1 LKEVLEVSESIT
13 LLLMTATPMYNSYT
27 EIIFLLNLLLIND
40 KFPTLDI
47 DDIFDQRSQT
57 FVEGGRDLLGKVASS
72 YISFMRGENPLTFPL
87 RLEPDEKLKSWPSKA
102 PNGQL
107 ISQEERGRVVRLPC
121 IGASFAE
128 DVDALYKA
136 KVTEIISSAEGL
148 GITNMDLLIQA
159 GNWIFPALN
168 PEDDILDRIRQG
180 GFDNTFD
187 KEKRGNAVQFRIKEG
202 IDPSWLLEENL
213 PSASAKASVLLRRL
227 KGCKG
232 VAFVYSRFVAS
243 GALTIALA
251 LEANGYTNAT
261 GTPLLANGLPR
272 PRQCALC
279 ERSERNHGAEHK
291 FKPAKYVLLTGSED
305 ISPNNATAINAA
317 RSSKNL
323 YGEEVKVVIGSQI
336 AGEGLDLRYIR
347 EVFVYDSWY
356 HLNKLEQIVG
366 RGIRNCSHAA
376 LPDNKRNCTVS
387 LLVNQYAL
395 APAQA
400 EAQAVESIDMYSYRT
415 ALRKA
420 MTVGNVTRVLKENAM
435 DCTLNREAILVDG
448 LDPIDLIDSQ
458 GVERKVV
465 NRNDVPLTPM
475 CDWLETCDY
484 KCYFNKNEI
493 IANISIDKQD
503 TSTYDEYTARIQV
516 NTLKKYI
523 ENLFGVEEQMFITF
537 DSIAQHFNTIPRPLL
552 ASLMMEMVQQKE
564 FRLSLDENRKG
575 RLLHKNGY
583 YLFQPDKIKDTS
595 IPIAIRVAQIP
606 ISRDEYA
613 PKYIKKEV
621 KEQVDVKAL
630 LGEEASKK
638 ITVGDEDSEAL
649 WQEVLEWA
657 EEIRDGNATEIPAQL
672 LVEVSNLRESTGIYK
687 AQKERIEMIMWIYEN
702 IKESED
708 VRDRFADCVI
718 EYFWDEFLTHGTRR
732 ELLSIGLADPII
744 KNVAK
749 DMFWVL
755 EGNTYIR
762 FLNYKNEIEYICV
775 NAGKAEPCSKAVSEV
790 LSREA
795 DPILKA
801 KLDVRYTGYEYGFVL
816 YNPKKQKFVFKN
828 GKPPPPGGKVG
839 RGSECAINSKIEYP
853 MKLLEKFGGTL
864 RSAGMHD
871 LGLNEDILAKR
882 RIQNSIRI
890 CTVCDLAL
898 RYMDKVSL
906 QKKRWFYRP
915 LEAKVFGHPL
925 R

>member
-1 LKEVLEVSESIT
+1 
-13 LLLMTATPMYNSYT
+13 
-27 EIIFLLNLLLIND
+27 
-40 KFPTLDI
+40 
-47 DDIFDQRSQT
+47 
-57 FVEGGRDLLGKVASS
+57 
-72 YISFMRGENPLTFPL
+72 
-87 RLEPDEKLKSWPSKA
+87 
-102 PNGQL
+102 
-107 ISQEERGRVVRLPC
+107 
-121 IGASFAE
+121 
-128 DVDALYKA
+128 
-136 KVTEIISSAEGL
+136 
-148 GITNMDLLIQA
+148 
-159 GNWIFPALN
+159 
-168 PEDDILDRIRQG
+168 
-180 GFDNTFD
+180 
-187 KEKRGNAVQFRIKEG
+187 
-202 IDPSWLLEENL
+202 
-213 PSASAKASVLLRRL
+213 
-227 KGCKG
+227 
-232 VAFVYSRFVAS
+232 
-243 GALTIALA
+243 
-251 LEANGYTNAT
+251 
-261 GTPLLANGLPR
+261 
-272 PRQCALC
+272 
-279 ERSERNHGAEHK
+279 
-291 FKPAKYVLLTGSED
+291 
-305 ISPNNATAINAA
+305 
-317 RSSKNL
+317 
-323 YGEEVKVVIGSQI
+323 
-336 AGEGLDLRYIR
+336 
-347 EVFVYDSWY
+347 
-356 HLNKLEQIVG
+356 
-366 RGIRNCSHAA
+366 
-376 LPDNKRNCTVS
+376 
-387 LLVNQYAL
+387 
-395 APAQA
+395 
-400 EAQAVESIDMYSYRT
+400 
-415 ALRKA
+415 
-420 MTVGNVTRVLKENAM
+420 M

-448 LDPIDLIDSQ
+448 LDPIDLVDSQ
-458 GVERKVV
+458 GVERKGV

-484 KCYFNKNEI
+484 KCYFDKNEI
-493 IANISIDKQD
+493 SANISIDKQD
-503 TSTYDEYTARIQV
+503 TSTYDEYTARLQV

-552 ASLMMEMVQQKE
+552 ASLMVEMVQQKE

-583 YLFQPDKIKDTS
+583 YVFQPDKIKDTS

-606 ISRDEYA
+606 ISRDQ
-613 PKYIKKEV
+613 YIGKHIEKEV

-657 EEIRDGNATEIPAQL
+657 EEIRDGTATEIPAQL

-687 AQKERIEMIMWIYEN
+687 AQKERIEMVMWIYEN

-708 VRDRFADCVI
+708 VRARFADCVI

-732 ELLSIGLADPII
+732 ELLSIGLTDPII
-744 KNVAK
+744 KSVAK

-790 LSREA
+790 LGREA
-795 DPILKA
+795 DPLLKA

-864 RSAGMHD
+864 RSAGMND

-898 RYMDKVSL
+898 RYMDKVGL